1 MPPSMLGWMG
11 CNGLVSTAAEP
22 PLRSGQVRL
31 PSAGMRTQEAFEGER
46 EGIAYRQIV
55 EETQRQMMSWFLPA
69 VASRAFRQGLIGQG
83 ADTDVYRPLAQEKS
97 AQATD
102 LSA

>member
-1 MPPSMLGWMG
+1 MPPLMLGWMG

-31 PSAGMRTQEAFEGER
+31 PSAGMQTQEAFEGER

-55 EETQRQMMSWFLPA
+55 EETQRQMMSWFLSFFLPW
-69 VASRAFRQGLIGQG
+69 VPQLRSDRNDQVRCQ
-83 ADTDVYRPLAQEKS
+83 
-97 AQATD
+97 
-102 LSA
+102 